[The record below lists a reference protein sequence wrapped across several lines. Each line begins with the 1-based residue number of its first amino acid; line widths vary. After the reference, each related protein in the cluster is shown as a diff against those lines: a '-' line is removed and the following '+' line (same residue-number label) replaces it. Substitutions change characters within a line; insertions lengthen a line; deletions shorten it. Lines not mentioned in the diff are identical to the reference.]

1 MPVLSKLS
9 PELDKENDKAQ
20 EHSVSSV
27 VREAAML
34 LMATPLLIDGLM
46 PKKLDRTGSWVR
58 KNDFKIYRV
67 FVFKRPVSSFEIS
80 RFSENRLNALT

>member
-58 KNDFKIYRV
+58 RNLSLKFTV
-67 FVFKRPVSSFEIS
+67 FSFLSARLPYLKYHVFQI
-80 RFSENRLNALT
+80 TG